1 MENKKIAVF
10 CGSKTGNSPAYTSA
24 AKQLGALMTER
35 NIDLVYGGGNVG
47 LMGIIADE
55 IMSKGGNVY
64 GIIPEK
70 LMQMEVGHPGI
81 TELKVV
87 NTMHERKAQMA
98 HMADGFIAMPGGI
111 GTLEEIIEVF
121 TWQQIGYHD
130 KPCAFLNTN
139 NYYDD
144 LFSFIQNMVD
154 KEFLS
159 EEHRNKLISNS
170 NPALLLEQMF

>member
-1 MENKKIAVF
+1 MENKKLAVF

-24 AKQLGALMTER
+24 ARQLGVLMTER
-35 NIDLVYGGGNVG
+35 NIDLVYGGGKVG
-47 LMGIIADE
+47 LMGVIADE
-55 IMSKGGNVY
+55 IMNKGGNVY

-70 LMQMEVGHPGI
+70 LVQMEVGHSGI

-87 NTMHERKAQMA
+87 DTMHERKAQMA
-98 HMADGFIAMPGGI
+98 QMADGFIAMPGGI

-121 TWQQIGYHD
+121 TWQQIGYHE
-130 KPCAFLNTN
+130 KPCAFLNTD
-139 NYYDD
+139 NYYSD

-159 EEHRNKLISNS
+159 EEHRSKLIVNS
-170 NPALLLEQMF
+170 SPESLLEQMF